1 MASLE
6 DIAAEILRQAVA
18 AGPGKTVAPMDIA
31 QTLHADE
38 DWQSLLPAVRR
49 AAVTLAR
56 AGTIAIYRKGK
67 PVDPND
73 FKGVYRLG
81 LPPRD

>member
-1 MASLE
+1 VASPD
-6 DIAAEILRQAVA
+6 DIEAAILRAVA
-18 AGPGKTVAPMDIA
+18 AAGAGKTVGPMDIA

-38 DWQSLLPAVRR
+38 DWQSMLPAVRR

-73 FKGVYRLG
+73 FKGIYRLG